1 MLDAGIGG
9 GTAFVNGKS
18 LVRRPEHVGSFTL
31 NYSRDRLNANFHLF
45 LKGHVTDLD
54 FSQDFTS
61 RRVRLDGY
69 TRVDLAVAYRLFEN
83 RWGIRAFTL
92 EGQAKNLFDVDYE
105 EVFGFSSAGATFLV
119 GFRAEF

>member
-1 MLDAGIGG
+1 M
-9 GTAFVNGKS
+9 
-18 LVRRPEHVGSFTL
+18 
-31 NYSRDRLNANFHLF
+31 
-45 LKGHVTDLD
+45 TDLD

-61 RRVRLDGY
+61 PRVRLGGY
-69 TRVDLAVAYRLFEN
+69 TRADLAVAYRLFEN

-92 EGQAKNLFDVDYE
+92 EGQARNLFDEDYE